1 MRILWSQK
9 QNETEG
15 TKIKELLPRSRVEAG
30 QHISFVMV
38 EAQYDASTLY
48 FNEKEEAALT

>member
-48 FNEKEEAALT
+48 FNEKEEAASA